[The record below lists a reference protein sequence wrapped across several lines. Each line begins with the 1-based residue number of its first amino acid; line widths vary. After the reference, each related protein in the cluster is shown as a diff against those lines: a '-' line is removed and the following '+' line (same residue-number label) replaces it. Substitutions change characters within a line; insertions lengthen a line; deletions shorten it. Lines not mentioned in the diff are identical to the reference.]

1 MIQLHGI
8 GPILQ
13 KNDSAFNAFN
23 FKDVLNTPLLFQ
35 KMLLL
40 DLQDRINHFVF
51 QNLRLG
57 LGLCLGL
64 SLGVTSAESGL
75 LCDKLCWVLPVLDV
89 CALSS
94 PQHRLFAA

>member
-1 MIQLHGI
+1 MKINI
-8 GPILQ
+8 
-13 KNDSAFNAFN
+13 AFNAFN
-23 FKDVLNTPLLFQ
+23 FKHVVNTPLLFQ

-40 DLQDRINHFVF
+40 DLQDRINQFVF

-64 SLGVTSAESGL
+64 SLGVTTAESGH
-75 LCDKLCWVLPVLDV
+75 LCDTLCWVLPVLDV